1 MSPIGDIKHC
11 IFCLE
16 ASKNKIRNGVRDM
29 LKDVEEERVK
39 EILENLSKK
48 YNKRER
54 IFQMMFAKSQNAG
67 YNIHEFKELLK
78 EFYCY

>member
-1 MSPIGDIKHC
+1 
-11 IFCLE
+11 
-16 ASKNKIRNGVRDM
+16 M